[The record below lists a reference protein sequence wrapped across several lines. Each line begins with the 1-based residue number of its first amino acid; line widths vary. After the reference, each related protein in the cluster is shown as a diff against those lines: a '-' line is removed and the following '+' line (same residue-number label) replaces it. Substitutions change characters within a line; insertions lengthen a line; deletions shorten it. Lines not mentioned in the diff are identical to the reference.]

1 MRSKKPFVACNTLLD
16 PDNVVPSW
24 ENGSVETREISM
36 RMREQRQ
43 EYDRVHRNVVA
54 REKELEMM
62 KKKLER
68 LQSDES
74 HIEDTNTL
82 NQYRIDS
89 GSEHLSN
96 IKETHDFEKMNHW
109 IYKHMIGRMKADLI
123 ATQISANEYHE
134 AFK

>member
-1 MRSKKPFVACNTLLD
+1 
-16 PDNVVPSW
+16 
-24 ENGSVETREISM
+24 M

>member
-54 REKELEMM
+54 RDKELEML

-68 LQSDES
+68 LQGDES
-74 HIEDTNTL
+74 HIEDSNAL
-82 NQYRIDS
+82 NEYRIDS
-89 GSEHLSN
+89 GTEVLSR
-96 IKETHDFEKMNHW
+96 IK
-109 IYKHMIGRMKADLI
+109 
-123 ATQISANEYHE
+123 
-134 AFK
+134 